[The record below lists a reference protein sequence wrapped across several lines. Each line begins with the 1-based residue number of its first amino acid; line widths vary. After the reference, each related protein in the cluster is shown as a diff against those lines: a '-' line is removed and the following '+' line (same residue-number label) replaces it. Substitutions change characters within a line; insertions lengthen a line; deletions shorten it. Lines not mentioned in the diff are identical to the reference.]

1 MIFAYL
7 FHAFLYYLLY
17 FPVQIFCRIKF
28 GFVPARPPKVKGP
41 SLIVCNHNTDYD
53 MLMVGTSFGRHMY
66 FVGSEHIYRMG
77 WVSTLIRIVFAPIAR
92 LKGSTDSSA
101 AAAMLRALRSGRN
114 VCVFAEGNRSFNGIT
129 NPIHPTIGKLA
140 KVSRANLVVY
150 RLEGGYFT
158 SPRWSRTLRRGKMRS
173 VVAGVFTADE
183 LKDMTNQQIHSA
195 VTRLIHENAYSVQD
209 RVHTRYRGKR
219 LAEGLE
225 HIFFLCPK
233 CRAIGSFTAEG
244 DVCRCGKCGFSV
256 RYTDYGYIAG
266 TETSFRTVTQWDDW
280 QNEELNTL
288 SQENTEG
295 DFFSDGGMTLRDVS
309 GDHRSRIL
317 TEGTLAIS
325 RETLTVGD
333 RSFSLGDISQ
343 MTMYGPRTVV
353 FSVGDAHYEI
363 KCDHPC
369 CTRKYLRMFE
379 LLTKR
384 PVTI

>member
-1 MIFAYL
+1 MFIAYL

-41 SLIVCNHNTDYD
+41 CIIVCNHNTDYD

-66 FVGSEHIYRMG
+66 FVGSEHIYRLG
-77 WVSTLIRIVFAPIAR
+77 WVSTLIRILFAPIAR

-101 AAAMLRALRSGRN
+101 AASMLRALRSGRN
-114 VCVFAEGNRSFNGIT
+114 VCVFAEGNRSFTGVT
-129 NPIHPTIGKLA
+129 TPIHPTIGKLV
-140 KVSRANLVVY
+140 KVSRATLVVY

-173 VVAGVFTADE
+173 VVAGVFTPEE
-183 LKDMTNQQIHSA
+183 LKSMTNQQIHSA
-195 VTRLIHENAYSVQD
+195 VTQLIHENAYAAQD
-209 RVHTRYRGKR
+209 KLHVRYRGKR

-225 HIFFLCPK
+225 HIFCICPK
-233 CRAIGSFTAEG
+233 CRAVSSFTTEG
-244 DVCRCGKCGFSV
+244 DLCRCGKCGFSV

-266 TETSFRTVTQWDDW
+266 TDTPFRTVAQWDDW
-280 QNEELNTL
+280 QSEELQKL
-288 SQENTEG
+288 SQEPVEG
-295 DFFSDGGMTLRDVS
+295 EFFSDGDMVLRDVS

-317 TEGTLAIS
+317 TEGSLAIS
-325 RETLTVGD
+325 REALTMGD
-333 RSFSLGDISQ
+333 KTFPLSEISQ
-343 MTMYGPRTVV
+343 MNMYGPRTLV

-363 KCDHPC
+363 KCARPC